1 MVSTNAKAL
10 RGFSSPPWANPVMIP
25 LKWTDFDL
33 TFHYYKC
40 WCGRVP
46 FFLSSAPPH
55 IRLQPLLYS
64 LPLPDHS
71 PLLLLT
77 LFCSTSSLSFLHLAL
92 SLSSYPFLFSSS
104 LIFSPSSCSLHSAL
118 VLRYLPVSSMLWLG
132 KMNAAFVLLCWFTE
146 LFNRRR
152 CWPGWT

>member
-25 LKWTDFDL
+25 LKWTDFYL
-33 TFHYYKC
+33 IINA
-40 WCGRVP
+40 GVVGSP
-46 FFLSSAPPH
+46 SS
-55 IRLQPLLYS
+55 
-64 LPLPDHS
+64 S
-71 PLLLLT
+71 PALLLT
-77 LFCSTSSLSFLHLAL
+77 YAFNPSFIPFLFLITLPFFYLPLFCSTSSLSFLHLAL
-92 SLSSYPFLFSSS
+92 SLSLSSYPFLFFSS
-104 LIFSPSSCSLHSAL
+104 LIFSPSSWSLYSAL